1 MASRAPRLNIL
12 GVGVNAVTLA
22 DAVATIG
29 GTIASRG
36 REYVCVVPAHSVM
49 DCVRD
54 RSLAPVFNGAGM
66 CAPDGMSIVW
76 LLQLHG
82 YRNASRV
89 YGPDLMAAVCERSLA
104 TGWRHFLLGGAE
116 GIADQLASRLAQRYP
131 GLVVAGTLSPPFRP
145 LSQAEDDEMVERI
158 NAGRPD
164 VVWVGLG
171 SPKQERWMAEHAGR
185 ISAPVMVGV
194 GAAFDFLSGHKA
206 QAPRWVQRSGLE
218 WLFRWAEEPRRLFPR
233 YARYPL
239 FAVLVLAQAIGLVRY
254 DISDPPTA
262 GYQPPGDP

>member
-1 MASRAPRLNIL
+1 MASRAPRLDIL

-22 DAVATIG
+22 DAVAAIGDTIG
-29 GTIASRG
+29 SRG

-66 CAPDGMSIVW
+66 CTPDGMSIVW
-76 LLQLHG
+76 LLRLHG
-82 YRNASRV
+82 YRNVGRV

-104 TGWRHFLLGGAE
+104 TGWRHFLLGGAA
-116 GIADQLASRLAQRYP
+116 GIAEQLAARLAQRYP
-131 GLVVAGTLSPPFRP
+131 GLAVAGTLSPPFRP
-145 LSQAEDDEMVERI
+145 LSRAEDDEMVERI
-158 NAGRPD
+158 NSGRPD

-218 WLFRWAEEPRRLFPR
+218 WLFRWAGEPRRLFGR

-239 FAVLVLAQAIGLVRY
+239 FVALVLAQAIGLARY
-254 DISDPPTA
+254 DIGDPPAA
-262 GYQPPGDP
+262 GDRPAGDP